1 MDTTLLKQHCY
12 FVNIKERSRGKGRA
26 ERIAQRRFDK
36 YGCAATVRFRCAIRR
51 RGVLWHSG
59 PKNAPLFCAYTWS
72 LFAEGVQNFI
82 LLLNLAD
89 YFRVR
94 FYVAAFLKKKHR
106 NLTAASSLS
115 LLRAHL
121 DRGWSMTLNSALPFV
136 LFALALIGVSRAD
149 NQQAQQSSVNAAI
162 CLLAVRSRSLPEGRS
177 NLQARY
183 TDLACC
189 QRLYLIR
196 SNAVDSTIS

>member
-106 NLTAASSLS
+106 NLTAASSLYFVTS
-115 LLRAHL
+115 TRSGQGMVHDTQLSASFRAI
-121 DRGWSMTLNSALPFV
+121 RSCSYRRFASGQSTSSAIFRKCSN
-136 LFALALIGVSRAD
+136 LFAR
-149 NQQAQQSSVNAAI
+149 SS
-162 CLLAVRSRSLPEGRS
+162 
-177 NLQARY
+177 
-183 TDLACC
+183 
-189 QRLYLIR
+189 
-196 SNAVDSTIS
+196 ISFVTKASI